1 MDKIFRKQLIKV
13 FKELVDTLPDN
24 FYELVKD
31 SGHFFDID
39 IELFKT
45 LESGQNCRERFST
58 EIMEMEGRSLFI
70 HEQNKHRKVEEV
82 LNFDNKSIFSE
93 N

>member
-31 SGHFFDID
+31 SGQFFDID

-45 LESGQNCRERFST
+45 SESGQNCTERFST
-58 EIMEMEGRSLFI
+58 EIMETTDNSLVI
-70 HEQNKHRKVEEV
+70 HEQHRKRKIEEV
-82 LNFDNKSIFSE
+82 INFDNKSIFSE
-93 N
+93 D